1 MWIVAELPPE
11 IPAVCVVHAAE
22 HFAVAP
28 ELLVS
33 IAKVEG
39 GKVGKRYERSHGTY
53 FGPYQISDKWL
64 PHLARWGYTAD
75 VLQHDAC
82 ANVAAGAYVL
92 AYYQH
97 REQDWI
103 RAIGRY
109 NVGSL
114 NTPARVEAAQRYI
127 TKVVDQWTR
136 IYTMHAPSG
145 QSWAQGLAKT
155 TGSRA
160 DAAQKP
166 AYSRPPHH
174 FAAQ

>member
-1 MWIVAELPPE
+1 M
-11 IPAVCVVHAAE
+11 
-22 HFAVAP
+22 
-28 ELLVS
+28 
-33 IAKVEG
+33 
-39 GKVGKRYERSHGTY
+39 
-53 FGPYQISDKWL
+53 
-64 PHLARWGYTAD
+64 
-75 VLQHDAC
+75 
-82 ANVAAGAYVL
+82 AAGAYVL

-145 QSWAQGLAKT
+145 QAWLDVEAQGPVRVVCQRCLEAFDLTLRVSGTLGLVETQAQLDAMDALEAEGQGPEIEYLVSDQRLDVLGLVEDELILALPYAPRHET
-155 TGSRA
+155 CPGDGDVPEPPR
-160 DAAQKP
+160 
-166 AYSRPPHH
+166 RPSP
-174 FAAQ
+174 FAALKDLGKD